1 MDIYLTSNEIRTS
14 QLDVYLGNLDIQ
26 HICPT
31 ITLNLEEHI
40 KKEIKEEVLEEDSNS
55 SSLVLEHSS
64 DDDMKVHFC
73 CHFFISTPPHHHLSN
88 FYTHSRSCCLTF
100 NYSNMKLTAYI
111 SGRTGQEQ
119 VKACSTRSPLG
130 SPLHPNPTL
139 HWHATLPLDPHQVCH
154 SSSLFFLLHGAQED

>member
-1 MDIYLTSNEIRTS
+1 MIRSPIMDVPDPNEMDIYLTSNEIRTS

-73 CHFFISTPPHHHLSN
+73 CHLFISTPPTTTSSFIKLLYSLTVMLFN
-88 FYTHSRSCCLTF
+88 F
-100 NYSNMKLTAYI
+100 
-111 SGRTGQEQ
+111 
-119 VKACSTRSPLG
+119 
-130 SPLHPNPTL
+130 
-139 HWHATLPLDPHQVCH
+139 
-154 SSSLFFLLHGAQED
+154 